1 MGQEMP
7 TLKAAMPSSRLS
19 RRTIGF
25 VNAAHALDHFVLL
38 IYPTAVLA
46 IAADRG
52 LPYAGLI
59 GLSTG
64 AFVAFGLFSLPVGW
78 LADRVGRRNL
88 LGVFFIGVGVTCLL
102 LAGAHSRWQFAAGL
116 ALLGLFASIY
126 HPVGSAMLV
135 SHADRLGR
143 ALGLNGVCGNM
154 GAAFA
159 AMVSAAL
166 AALAGWQA
174 AFLVPGAVAL
184 IVGTAFLLLVPGDGD
199 TVRKARQETAA
210 LNPVARPAATAIAYG
225 VAIIAG
231 GFTFNMTTIALPK
244 LIDAQFGAQ
253 LPLALVGALGTLV
266 LVVGALTQVVMGR
279 LIDRLPLPT
288 LFIGLSLLQ
297 PLGLGL
303 AAATSGGLLLLGLA
317 AALAA
322 IYGQVV
328 LNDAMIARYVPP
340 RYRSRAFGLRYFV
353 GYTSSGAAV
362 PLIAMAYDSS
372 GPRAV
377 LLVAVVFACGVVA
390 GAVLFMLA
398 SARPKPHSAVAPAE

>member
-1 MGQEMP
+1 MS
-7 TLKAAMPSSRLS
+7 PSQLS

-25 VNAAHALDHFVLL
+25 VNGAHALDHFVLL

-52 LPYAGLI
+52 LAYGELI

-88 LGVFFIGVGVTCLL
+88 LGVFFIGVGITCLL
-102 LAGAHSRWQFAAGL
+102 LASARSTWHFAAGL
-116 ALLGLFASIY
+116 AVLGLFAAIY

-143 ALGLNGVCGNM
+143 ALGVNGVCGNM
-154 GAAFA
+154 GAALA
-159 AMVSAAL
+159 AVISAAL
-166 AALAGWQA
+166 ASFAGWQA

-184 IVGTAFLLLVPGDGD
+184 TAGVTFLLLVPGDGE
-199 TVRKARQETAA
+199 TVRGARREMAP
-210 LNPVARPAATAIAYG
+210 LVSVPRPAATAIAYG
-225 VAIIAG
+225 LAIIAG

-244 LIDAQFGAQ
+244 LIDAQLGAQ
-253 LPLALVGALGTLV
+253 LPLPLVGVLGTLV
-266 LVVGALTQVVMGR
+266 LVVGALTQLVMGR
-279 LIDRLPLPT
+279 LIDRLPLSS
-288 LFIGLSLLQ
+288 LFVGLSLLQ

-303 AAATSGGLLLLGLA
+303 AAATSGGVMLLGLA

-353 GYTSSGAAV
+353 GYTTSGSAV
-362 PLIAMAYDSS
+362 PLIAVAYGAS

-377 LLVAVVFACGVVA
+377 LVVAVIFAWGVVA
-390 GAVLFMLA
+390 GAVLFAFA
-398 SARPKPHSAVAPAE
+398 SARQGTSPQPMAAE